1 VASNEKTPPA
11 STPPEPPTFE
21 QALLRLETLVHELE
35 EGRIGL
41 AEGLARYEEGIKLLR
56 QCYELLENA
65 ERRIEL
71 LSKLG
76 AAGEPITE
84 PFDEA
89 VQTLEEKSDQRSRR
103 RSRKAPAAKAE
114 PGAGQGIAGGMP
126 PGDDDGEVAGS
137 LF

>member
-1 VASNEKTPPA
+1 MTTSNDSATPPPA
-11 STPPEPPTFE
+11 PPSFE
-21 QALLRLETLVHELE
+21 QALERLETIVHDLE

-41 AEGLARYEEGIKLLR
+41 AEGLGRYEEGIKLLR

-71 LSKLG
+71 LSRMG
-76 AAGEPITE
+76 IAGEPVTE

-89 VQTLEEKSDQRSRR
+89 QQSLEEKSDQRSRR
-103 RSRKAPAAKAE
+103 RTRKTREPAAKDE
-114 PGAGQGIAGGMP
+114 PAGGGEGP
-126 PGDDDGEVAGS
+126 DLPGG